1 VGEMKLRVDM
11 ANTTRIRFCSCQ
23 NVAAG
28 KPEMRQYKAVFF
40 LGKCEVG
47 LQSDVVQ
54 ATEKP

>member
-1 VGEMKLRVDM
+1 MKLRVDM